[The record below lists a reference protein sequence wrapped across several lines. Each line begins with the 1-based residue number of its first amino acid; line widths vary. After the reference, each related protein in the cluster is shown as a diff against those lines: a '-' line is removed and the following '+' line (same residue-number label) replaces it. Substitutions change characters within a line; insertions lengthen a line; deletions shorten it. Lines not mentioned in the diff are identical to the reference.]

1 MTRSELTTRT
11 TKTGRPRNPPRA
23 STALSIILPF
33 GFSIDA
39 VQLSFRTCR
48 GSNGTNAAV
57 LFIRRDAIEETPATH
72 VIRQSGVDGINSSLA
87 RRQMTCVSI
96 NSTTTTSG
104 TPSNQ
109 RMTGIFV
116 SFFQLHQQFL
126 GQKIVPSICAR
137 WATPKDVCLGPMA
150 DNLSLRKI
158 TLMSD
163 LKNVS
168 RSQKNPIC
176 NVQKRQRPSYE
187 AAN

>member
-1 MTRSELTTRT
+1 
-11 TKTGRPRNPPRA
+11 
-23 STALSIILPF
+23 
-33 GFSIDA
+33 
-39 VQLSFRTCR
+39 
-48 GSNGTNAAV
+48 
-57 LFIRRDAIEETPATH
+57 
-72 VIRQSGVDGINSSLA
+72 
-87 RRQMTCVSI
+87 MTCVSI

-163 LKNVS
+163 LKNERIPEEPDMHRAEETKAQLRGCELS
-168 RSQKNPIC
+168 DNRSAIPC
-176 NVQKRQRPSYE
+176 RRTWATGPGSASSSE
-187 AAN
+187 FTS